1 MFFFFQAEDGIRDLT
16 VTGVQTCALPIS
28 LGIQAV
34 TIDITA
40 AVDGYLA
47 QVEQNGDVDP
57 TRRGNVMARER
68 MIVLFDLSAKYK
80 ALPVGTS
87 NKSERL
93 LGYFTWHADDT
104 PPVNPLGD
112 LFKTQVRALARH
124 VGEP

>member
-1 MFFFFQAEDGIRDLT
+1 VI
-16 VTGVQTCALPIS
+16 QT
-28 LGIQAV
+28 LGIQSV

-40 AVDGYLA
+40 AVDGYLS
-47 QVEQNGDVDP
+47 QVEKNGDADP

-80 ALPVGTS
+80 ALPIGTS

-112 LFKTQVRALARH
+112 LSRPRCAPWRATWACPR
-124 VGEP
+124 